1 MIPPALDTDGM
12 PRVLA
17 LDGLR
22 GLAIL
27 PVMLTHFV
35 SEGNMT
41 PVSKVDE
48 IVSYTLTF
56 GWVGVELFFVLSG
69 FLITGILL
77 DSQGAP
83 HYFRNF
89 YIRRTLRIF
98 PLYYGF
104 LALWLGVLPLFY
116 TWPYDVLKVVSIP
129 VSPGWSWAYLTNII
143 QALHDDWRTAP
154 PYTTHF
160 WSLAIEE
167 QFYLVWPTVV
177 FLCSRR
183 RLVFV
188 CIGLVLMSIATRI
201 GLVLAGY
208 YTAAYFFTP
217 ARLDGLA
224 IGAIVAVAAR
234 RPGGLHLA
242 WYVPPLIAG
251 AAVTTFIVVVS
262 VPVAVF
268 EPYAKWVP
276 ASALCNTALACWF
289 AALLIMAIDHWSVTA
304 RVCRTSVLRF
314 FGRYS
319 YALYVF
325 HMPVAYF
332 VGSYWFKI
340 DSAPLLVGTRLGG
353 FLVFT
358 LIAGSVSVAC
368 ALVSWH
374 LYEKQFLKL
383 KDRFAYNH
391 VSDAQGAPRGTPPL
405 EVPESG
411 DFHDSNRLLVEYPV
425 ERHAK
430 SRQEDQENQQ

>member
-1 MIPPALDTDGM
+1 MDGEGRPGIQEAVMKRPALDTGGM

-35 SEGNMT
+35 SDGDMT

-48 IVSYTLTF
+48 IVSNTLSF
-56 GWVGVELFFVLSG
+56 GWVGVEVFFVLSG

-77 DSQGAP
+77 DSLGAP

-116 TWPYDVLKVVSIP
+116 TWPDDVLKVIAIP
-129 VSPGWSWAYLTNII
+129 VSPGWSWAYLTNIV
-143 QALHDDWRTAP
+143 QALHDDWRAGP

-188 CIGLVLMSIATRI
+188 CIGLVLLSVATRI

-208 YTAAYFFTP
+208 HAAAYFFTP

-234 RPGGLHLA
+234 RPGGLRLA
-242 WYVPPLIAG
+242 WYVLPLIAG
-251 AAVTTFIVVVS
+251 AAVTTFIVLAL
-262 VPVAVF
+262 VPFAVF
-268 EPYAKWVP
+268 EPYDEVLAT
-276 ASALCNTALACWF
+276 ALKNTALACLF
-289 AALLIMAIDHWSVTA
+289 AALLIMAIDHWSATA
-304 RVCRTSVLRF
+304 RVCRTSALRF

-325 HMPVAYF
+325 HTPVAYF
-332 VGSYWFKI
+332 VASYYFSI
-340 DSAPLLVGTRLGG
+340 DSAPLLMGTRLGG
-353 FLVFT
+353 LLIFT
-358 LIAGSVSVAC
+358 LIAGGVSVAC

-374 LYEKQFLKL
+374 LYEKHFLKL

-391 VSDAQGAPRGTPPL
+391 VSDAQGVSSGTPAFG
-405 EVPESG
+405 V
-411 DFHDSNRLLVEYPV
+411 HD
-425 ERHAK
+425 
-430 SRQEDQENQQ
+430 